1 MVRVT
6 HSGGY
11 AGNILRVDL
20 TTGGT
25 ERVLTEEGTGLPFS
39 KGLTNLPAFCISRPC
54 DILNTHAG
62 SCCKMIS
69 RENMKVRIL
78 IEQDED
84 GIFIAECPS
93 LPGCVS
99 QGKTRNEAIENI
111 QDAIRGYLE
120 SLKKHDEPIPPSI
133 DEEIVEVAL

>member
-1 MVRVT
+1 
-6 HSGGY
+6 
-11 AGNILRVDL
+11 
-20 TTGGT
+20 
-25 ERVLTEEGTGLPFS
+25 
-39 KGLTNLPAFCISRPC
+39 
-54 DILNTHAG
+54 
-62 SCCKMIS
+62 
-69 RENMKVRIL
+69 MKVRIL
-78 IEQDED
+78 IEKDED
-84 GIFIAECPS
+84 GIFVAECPS